1 MTQILKYYTR
11 WNTQYRPQ
19 GGEGV
24 YFVENQGVFFEIH
37 KSYLMGKA
45 IWPWC
50 HISHNSVPPPVV
62 TIVGST
68 C

>member
-1 MTQILKYYTR
+1 MTQILKYHTR
-11 WNTQYRPQ
+11 LNTQYGTQ
-19 GGEGV
+19 GGEGIS
-24 YFVENQGVFFEIH
+24 FVDNQGVFFEMH

-45 IWPWC
+45 IKPWC
-50 HISHNSVPPPVV
+50 HFSHNLVPPPVV